1 MRFHLSLGEGHMNKL
16 VSTNKGSIPVLVYYE
31 VLKNSDWQLILF
43 GDIEYIDDYLI
54 FTCLCVGGTSI

>member
-1 MRFHLSLGEGHMNKL
+1 MNKL

-31 VLKNSDWQLILF
+31 LLKNSDWQLILF

-54 FTCLCVGGTSI
+54 FIYLCVGGISI